1 MAGSET
7 VEVLV
12 ATQATDEIV
21 AAFAR
26 LLPQLSTSAPPP
38 SREALAEIIGAPCNA
53 VLLARDKAAGGTIVG
68 TLTLVVFR
76 IPTAVR
82 AWIEDVVVDSGARGR
97 GIGELLTHEAMRLAA
112 ARGAQTIDLT
122 SRSSRQAARQLYEKA
137 GFRTRDTNVYRYE
150 PPPATN
156 AK

>member
-1 MAGSET
+1 MTRSAT

-12 ATQATDEIV
+12 ATEATDEIV

-26 LLPQLSTSAPPP
+26 LLPQLSTSAAPLDKQ
-38 SREALAEIIGAPCNA
+38 ALAEIVAAPSNA
-53 VLLARDKAAGGTIVG
+53 VLLARDQADGGRIVG

-76 IPTAVR
+76 IATGVR
-82 AWIEDVVVDSGARGR
+82 AWIEDVVVDSAARGR

-122 SRSSRQAARQLYEKA
+122 SRSSRQAARQLYEKV

-150 PPPATN
+150 APAV
-156 AK
+156 K